1 MLTTIVEESN
11 GRKTVSSLTMDAGD
25 VLEASRWLAD
35 ATGATVDNDGRWC
48 LSFPETVEDSLM
60 QSLQKPSEAMNAKQT
75 LALLDRLDEAI
86 NGSESIV
93 ALDLAHEVLDQ
104 TLATVD
110 WETLLLTTVYIA
122 VRRSGSAAGQIAC
135 TVEGEL

>member
-75 LALLDRLDEAI
+75 LALLDQLDEAI

-93 ALDLAHEVLDQ
+93 
-104 TLATVD
+104 ATVD

-122 VRRSGSAAGQIAC
+122 VRRSGSATGQIAD
-135 TVEGEL
+135 